1 MSIDQSTMTPTEI
14 LEKLGSAI
22 PGTAR
27 KGSSPEMFKFMLQ
40 SKYGI
45 DGQVLKADGGMDKNM
60 ITGMEMLS
68 DTSESGNQSEA
79 AMRML
84 GYGGAGQSA
93 FGGMGDSG
101 FGGLDMLNTN
111 ALATLSKLTD
121 DPALKAALLGRS
133 ASTDQEQSL
142 DAAHGSVG
150 ANEVRM
156 SVKKNE
162 VRMAVNRS
170 AMHPDD
176 LGRLAGL
183 AAKGPNTGF
192 TSGEEQLIL
201 AAAGAENL
209 LAEASKA
216 ETAGGSGQSEPVIVS
231 SLERAAGKLSAQ
243 YESNGEVDC
252 VGYDR
257 RGGTSY
263 GKYQIASKTGTMDLF
278 IDFLGDKAPDLAEKL
293 EKGGPANTGSKF
305 GKMPK
310 VWKEVAAA
318 DPARFEALQHEFIR
332 ENNYSPALK
341 SIVLTS
347 GMDVSQHSYAL
358 REVLWSTAVQ
368 HGPSGAEKIFSK
380 AIDVAEAKG
389 SGEDFEKAIIE
400 EVYKIRSQQFGR
412 HSSRIRAAVQ
422 ARFKDEKSNAIALL
436 QQNTA

>member
-1 MSIDQSTMTPTEI
+1 MAIEQSTLTPTEI

-22 PGTAR
+22 PGTAK
-27 KGSSPEMFKFMLQ
+27 KGSSPETFKLMLQ

-45 DGQVLKADGGMDKNM
+45 DGQVLGGNGGVDQNM
-60 ITGMEMLS
+60 ITGMEMLG
-68 DTSESGNQSEA
+68 DHSETGNEGEA
-79 AMRML
+79 ALRML
-84 GYGGAGQSA
+84 GYGGAGQSV
-93 FGGMGDSG
+93 FGGMD
-101 FGGLDMLNTN
+101 GLDMLNTN

-133 ASTDQEQSL
+133 ASSGQDQNL
-142 DAAHGSVG
+142 DESNAADGSNV
-150 ANEVRM
+150 VRM

-183 AAKGPNTGF
+183 AAKGSNTGF
-192 TSGEEQLIL
+192 TSSEEQLIL

-209 LAEASKA
+209 LAEATKTGNA
-216 ETAGGSGQSEPVIVS
+216 EGAGQSQPVMVS

-243 YESNGEVDC
+243 YESNGEIDC

-278 IDFLGDKAPDLAEKL
+278 VDFLEEKAPDLAEKL
-293 EKGGPANTGSKF
+293 EKAGPANTGSKF

-310 VWKEVAAA
+310 AWKEVAAA

-332 ENNYSPALK
+332 ENNYAPALK

-347 GMDVSQHSYAL
+347 GTDVSERSYAL

-380 AIDVAEAKG
+380 AIETAEAKG
-389 SGEDFEKAIIE
+389 SGEDFDKSVIE
-400 EVYKIRSQQFGR
+400 EVYKIRSKQFGR
-412 HSSRIRAAVQ
+412 HSRGIRAAVQ

-436 QQNTA
+436 EQNTA